1 MMSHKG
7 PDVAPQAPEL
17 EQRLSE
23 LQSQLDRIS
32 EVLDTWTTL
41 GERQAHVIGELEARV
56 TGWNALDTRFEQDA
70 ERRLQE
76 LARIIEHEWRA
87 LRQIHQE
94 PVNELRDQAASL
106 TEVSLATASAAQT
119 SFDRAEAR
127 LSALEVTIHNHMT
140 ELSRDVH
147 TAIAEMRVRADVQ
160 PAGQM
165 PPGAPAPA
173 WPLDGVMRLHNQLR
187 EGEAAPG
194 NVPALRTLPPPSDVP
209 LLSERLDSLERS
221 LEDERAAIKEAAAR
235 TDRAGRTWQ
244 LAVLLLA
251 LGFAAAGGFAWWL
264 QRQATASA
272 TRAAEAERQSQLATE
287 AANQRIETARTDAAR
302 QISQARESAA
312 RAQVVSD
319 VLAAPDLVRVLLS
332 GGDETTGKYAGQLL
346 WSRSRGLV
354 FSSSRLPP
362 PSSGTYQLWLTTA
375 TQPVSVRIFAPD
387 VAGSVTIATDDPPRP
402 PAVTGALVTLEP
414 VGGSPSPT
422 GPTFLARAP

>member
-1 MMSHKG
+1 M
-7 PDVAPQAPEL
+7 APQAPEL

-32 EVLDTWTTL
+32 EVLDTWSTL

-56 TGWNALDTRFEQDA
+56 GGWNALDTRFEQDA
-70 ERRLQE
+70 ERRLHE
-76 LARIIEHEWRA
+76 LARIIEHEWRT

-140 ELSRDVH
+140 ELARDVH
-147 TAIAEMRVRADVQ
+147 AAIASMSVRPDTQ
-160 PAGQM
+160 PAAQM

-173 WPLDGVMRLHNQLR
+173 WPLDGVMRLHSQLR
-187 EGEAAPG
+187 EGAAVPG
-194 NVPALRTLPPPSDVP
+194 NVPAVRALPAPSDIP

-221 LEDERAAIKEAAAR
+221 LEDERAAIKEAAAK
-235 TDRAGRTWQ
+235 TDRASRTWQ
-244 LAVLLLA
+244 VAVVLLA
-251 LGFAAAGGFAWWL
+251 LGFVAAGGFAWWL
-264 QRQATASA
+264 QRQANAA
-272 TRAAEAERQSQLATE
+272 AARAAAAERQSQLATD
-287 AANQRIETARTDAAR
+287 AANQRIEIARTDAAR
-302 QISQARESAA
+302 QISQARESAV

-319 VLAAPDLVRVLLS
+319 ILAAPDLVRVLLS
-332 GGDETTGKYAGQLL
+332 GGDETRGKFAGQLL

-362 PSSGTYQLWLTTA
+362 PTAGTYQLWLTT
-375 TQPVSVRIFAPD
+375 TVDPVSVQVFEPD
-387 VAGSVTIATDDPPRP
+387 ATGSVTIATDNPPRP
-402 PAVTGALVTLEP
+402 PGVTGALVTLEP
-414 VGGSPSPT
+414 AGGSASPT
-422 GPTFLARAP
+422 GPKVLARAP

>member
-1 MMSHKG
+1 
-7 PDVAPQAPEL
+7 
-17 EQRLSE
+17 
-23 LQSQLDRIS
+23 
-32 EVLDTWTTL
+32 
-41 GERQAHVIGELEARV
+41 
-56 TGWNALDTRFEQDA
+56 
-70 ERRLQE
+70 
-76 LARIIEHEWRA
+76 
-87 LRQIHQE
+87 
-94 PVNELRDQAASL
+94 
-106 TEVSLATASAAQT
+106 
-119 SFDRAEAR
+119 
-127 LSALEVTIHNHMT
+127 
-140 ELSRDVH
+140 
-147 TAIAEMRVRADVQ
+147 
-160 PAGQM
+160 
-165 PPGAPAPA
+165 
-173 WPLDGVMRLHNQLR
+173 
-187 EGEAAPG
+187 
-194 NVPALRTLPPPSDVP
+194 

-264 QRQATASA
+264 QRQATAAA
-272 TRAAEAERQSQLATE
+272 TRAAAAERQSQLATE
-287 AANQRIETARTDAAR
+287 AANQRIEIARTDAAR

-402 PAVTGALVTLEP
+402 PAVTGAMVTLEP